1 MRTANIGLN
10 SLILIICGL
19 FYWQTFNFTTTFG
32 QDGIGP
38 AFFPRIILIIIM
50 IASLSELIRSFALE
64 KGPLIP
70 KEKRGLALRMIMF
83 IVVIALYISVLG
95 TVNFILAS
103 TVALLLISMIMK
115 LRLLPSLF
123 TSVGLSVAVF
133 LIFSTGFNIIL

>member
-10 SLILIICGL
+10 SLIIVICGL
-19 FYWQTFNFTTTFG
+19 FYWQTFNYTTTFG

-50 IASLSELIRSFALE
+50 ITSLIELIRSFSLE
-64 KGPLIP
+64 KSSLIP
-70 KEKRGLALRMIMF
+70 KEKRGHALRMVLF

-103 TVALLLISMIMK
+103 SVALFFLSMMMK
-115 LRLLPSLF
+115 LRLLPSLI
-123 TSVGLSVAVF
+123 TSVALSVVVY
-133 LIFSTGFNIIL
+133 LIFSSGFNIIL